1 VLAFRRFIVA
11 LFAIGLVFGVY
22 ALVVAPWLEPPA
34 VPVVKYTGQRD
45 QIDSSLN
52 LREFDDLFADGSWE
66 LDDPKVIET
75 ATCTLLLK
83 DYRVLPDGRMEITPC
98 TLIFYMAPTKAAVT
112 AAEKAGKKPER
123 RRVVMRALQGA
134 ILEFDRPL
142 DVGRAE
148 FGKLTGGQLKGSVQI
163 TSPPS
168 GENVDDELIVT
179 TKGVIIEPQKIYT
192 PHEVD
197 FRYGASHG
205 RGRDLT
211 ITLLPPDEDKQAK
224 AQSLG
229 GISYLQLSRLE
240 RLHLEGV
247 GGLLKGSKA
256 AKQSP
261 QIDGDGVVP
270 QEQLAK
276 VAPRPEL
283 PLEVRCQG
291 PLIVDFDHQQARL
304 DEQVEVTR
312 VYPQGPP
319 DKLTCD
325 RLVFKLAGK
334 SVAKEKKQGADAALP
349 PGTQNPLAKSIERII
364 AVGTP
369 AIIDAPQSGLYAK
382 AASMDYTL
390 ATRLG
395 RLSNGPTGAP
405 VMFRQGKNRFEA
417 RAIEYEAGEPGRLGK
432 LLATGPGELEF
443 VQENGQTLR
452 ASWKKS
458 LHMRPHE
465 GSQAISLLDDASV
478 SAGAMGTFSAA
489 ELHMWLKEIPRPV
502 QAKDNRVGEP
512 KPSFSV
518 VPERMLAINNVDID
532 APQLKAK
539 TNRLEAWFV
548 EATREQQA
556 AAGSGGAGALPGMK
570 PARPPQEVGSEE
582 DADENAPQAPQ
593 QKLSVS
599 GDLVQ
604 LQILLLKG
612 KPAVE
617 DLAITGKVQVDEIQ
631 TEKPEDVPLKLT
643 GDAVTIVRGSGPNAK
658 LEVKGRPAQ
667 VSARGL
673 TLSGATIHLHRGENR
688 LWIDGPGEAELPVP
702 QEGLQMRTL
711 QPPPGENPV
720 SAPANL
726 PATGATTES
735 RRVKVTWTKGMNFD
749 GLKATFEGK
758 VQVRGEAEYAAAE
771 SLNVTMTQRIDFSA
785 PKQAGPVEIAV
796 LTLDGGKSPV
806 VLQQVSRD
814 KEGKQT
820 SFDNLRTGKLT
831 VDRVANTLTA
841 SGPGEVWT
849 VRKDAPGL
857 MPMSPD
863 APQKPKDDKLTYI
876 CVKFEGGI
884 NGKLDTHEIRFE
896 RQVDTTYGQV
906 NDWKDRL
913 FATKTED
920 LGPTGAHMT
929 SDALTVTEMSLS
941 KSQKWVE
948 LEATGNVI
956 IDGTSFTA
964 RAARVGYTSDKDQL
978 VLEGDGRNDAE
989 FWHQAG
995 PGKDHSYTAAGK
1007 IRFQRKTGTLEMGD
1021 GKSFTLGSL
1030 PPSNKPLPSRRR

>member
-1 VLAFRRFIVA
+1 MLAFRRFIVA

-22 ALVVAPWLEPPA
+22 ALLVAPWLEPPA
-34 VPVVKYTGQRD
+34 VETAKYTGEKD
-45 QIDSSLN
+45 HYDSSLSV
-52 LREFDDLFADGSWE
+52 RKFDDLFAEGSWE

-75 ATCTLLLK
+75 ATCTMLLK
-83 DYRVLPDGRMEITPC
+83 DYRVLPDGRMEISPC
-98 TLIFYMAPTKAAVT
+98 TLIFYMAPTKAAVIT
-112 AAEKAGKKPER
+112 AAKEGAKKPER

-134 ILEFDRPL
+134 LLEFDRPL

-148 FGKLTGGQLKGSVQI
+148 FGRLMGGELKGSVQI
-163 TSPPS
+163 TSPPT
-168 GENVDDELIVT
+168 GLDTNDDLEVNTKNVKIDR
-179 TKGVIIEPQKIYT
+179 QRIYT
-192 PHEVD
+192 PHEVN
-197 FRYGASHG
+197 FRYGASEG
-205 RGRDLT
+205 VGSDLT
-211 ITLLPPDEDKQAK
+211 ITLLPADDDKQVR

-229 GISYLQLSRLE
+229 GISYLQLSRLKS
-240 RLHLEGV
+240 LHLEGA
-247 GGLLKGSKA
+247 GGLIRGS
-256 AKQSP
+256 SP
-261 QIDGDGVVP
+261 SKDARN
-270 QEQLAK
+270 EM
-276 VAPRPEL
+276 

-312 VYPQGPP
+312 IYPQGPP

-325 RLVFKLAGK
+325 RLLFRLAGK
-334 SVAKEKKQGADAALP
+334 SAKKPAGSTPAQSRELP
-349 PGTQNPLAKSIERII
+349 PPKTQSPLAKSIDRII

-369 AIIDAPQSGLYAK
+369 TIIDAPQSGLFVK
-382 AASMDYTL
+382 AASVDYTVG
-390 ATRLG
+390 TRLV

-405 VMFRQGKNRFEA
+405 VILRQGKNRFEA
-417 RAIEYEAGEPGRLGK
+417 RAIEYESGEPGRLGK
-432 LLATGPGELEF
+432 LMATGPGELEF
-443 VQENGQTLR
+443 VQESGEALQAT
-452 ASWKKS
+452 WKKS
-458 LHMRPHE
+458 LHMRPHD
-465 GSQAISLLDDASV
+465 GSQAISLLDDAHV
-478 SAGAMGTFSAA
+478 AGPMGEFSAA
-489 ELHMWLKEIPRPV
+489 ELHLWLKEIARP
-502 QAKDNRVGEP
+502 AKVAAAGTSP
-512 KPSFSV
+512 AKPSFILL
-518 VPERMLAINNVDID
+518 PERMLALSRKAEPGESLDRGVDID
-532 APQLKAK
+532 APQLKAR
-539 TNRLEAWFV
+539 TNRLEAWFA
-548 EATREQQA
+548 EPTPEQQA
-556 AAGSGGAGALPGMK
+556 TAAAHSGGGLPGMK
-570 PARPPQEVGSEE
+570 PARPAPEVTGEG
-582 DADENAPQAPQ
+582 NAEAAPSAPM

-604 LQILLLKG
+604 LQILRLKG

-631 TEKPEDVPLKLT
+631 TEKPEDVPLKLS
-643 GDAVTIVRGSGPNAK
+643 GDAVTIVRGSGPSAK

-726 PATGATTES
+726 PATGAATEI

-749 GLKATFEGK
+749 GLRATFEGK
-758 VQVRGEAEYAAAE
+758 VQARGEGEYAAAE
-771 SLNVTMTQRIDFSA
+771 TLSVTLTQRIDFTA
-785 PKQAGPVEIAV
+785 PKQAGPVEIAL

-820 SFDNLRTGKLT
+820 SLDNLRTGKLT

-841 SGPGEVWT
+841 EGPGEVWT
-849 VRKDAPGL
+849 VRKDPPGL
-857 MPMSPD
+857 VPMSPD
-863 APQKPKDDKLTYI
+863 TPQKPEDKLTYI

-896 RQVDTTYGQV
+896 RQVDTTYGKV

-941 KSQKWVE
+941 KAQKWVE

-956 IDGTSFTA
+956 VDGTSFTA
-964 RAARVGYTSDKDQL
+964 RAARIGYTSDKDQL

-995 PGKDHSYTAAGK
+995 PGKDHSYTAAG
-1007 IRFQRKTGTLEMGD
+1007 
-1021 GKSFTLGSL
+1021 
-1030 PPSNKPLPSRRR
+1030 